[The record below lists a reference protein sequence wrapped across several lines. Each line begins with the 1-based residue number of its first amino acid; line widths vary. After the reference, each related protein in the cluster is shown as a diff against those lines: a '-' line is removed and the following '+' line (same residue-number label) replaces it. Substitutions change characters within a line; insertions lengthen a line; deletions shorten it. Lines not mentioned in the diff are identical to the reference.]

1 MATET
6 ELFWTQGDLNNKDMG
21 SMIKLIREDHLKLT
35 QEELA
40 EKMQTSVKNIKM
52 TESGGG
58 IMAPKILKTI
68 GELYNLE
75 VSVKVSEKIP
85 ADEGNLD
92 N

>member
-1 MATET
+1 MEF
-6 ELFWTQGDLNNKDMG
+6 EGKLFWTEGNLNNKDLG
-21 SMIKLIREDHLKLT
+21 SMIKIIREDHLEMT

-58 IMAPKILKTI
+58 IMGPKILKTI

-75 VSVKVSEKIP
+75 VSVRVSEKKP
-85 ADEGNLD
+85 AEVD